1 MIDLRAL
8 GACDEAVVWY
18 ESYDWPDDEAAWCA
32 CGRGDWM
39 LWLCAHIGVDR
50 VLRVRSG
57 CAIARTVLHLVPA
70 GEERPRLAIEAA
82 ERWCDDP
89 SAANRTAAAYAAAY
103 AADAASSSAADAD
116 AASSSAADAAAAA
129 ASDASDA
136 ADAAADADAADAADA
151 ANAAYAAHVA
161 YAAYAAYAANARR
174 EHADIVRST
183 IPWEVVQAA
192 VARRSKP

>member
-116 AASSSAADAAAAA
+116 AA
-129 ASDASDA
+129 
-136 ADAAADADAADAADA
+136 DAADA
-151 ANAAYAAHVA
+151 ANAAYAAHV
-161 YAAYAAYAANARR
+161 AYAAYAANARR